1 MLVLADWSCDHFLTL
16 QGKDVVVRKLIAL
29 SLVAVTLSFGAPAS
43 LLAQAAQVGTIAGE
57 AVDAGGRGAASQRVE
72 LVQQGV
78 VLQSTTT
85 RLGGAYSFSNVA
97 PGDYVV
103 RVMIKGVPSGIRVSL
118 TGTNAVTNATIV
130 MPSAAAPSGPFL
142 APILIPLL
150 IAGGV
155 AATVTTVAIVTGS

>member
-1 MLVLADWSCDHFLTL
+1 MSV
-16 QGKDVVVRKLIAL
+16 
-29 SLVAVTLSFGAPAS
+29 
-43 LLAQAAQVGTIAGE
+43 LAQAAQVGTISGE

-85 RLGGAYSFSNVA
+85 RSGGAFSFSNVA

-103 RVMIKGVPSGIRVSL
+103 RVMINGVPSGIRVSL

-130 MPSAAAPSGPFL
+130 MPSAAAASGPFL

-155 AATVTTVAIVTGS
+155 AGAIATVAVVTGS

>member
-1 MLVLADWSCDHFLTL
+1 MTISLPP

-29 SLVAVTLSFGAPAS
+29 LLVAVTLSFGAPAG
-43 LLAQAAQVGTIAGE
+43 LLAQAAQVGSISGE
-57 AVDAGGRGAASQRVE
+57 AVDAGGRGAVSQRVE

-85 RLGGAYSFSNVA
+85 RSGGAFSFSNVG

-150 IAGGV
+150 IAGGI